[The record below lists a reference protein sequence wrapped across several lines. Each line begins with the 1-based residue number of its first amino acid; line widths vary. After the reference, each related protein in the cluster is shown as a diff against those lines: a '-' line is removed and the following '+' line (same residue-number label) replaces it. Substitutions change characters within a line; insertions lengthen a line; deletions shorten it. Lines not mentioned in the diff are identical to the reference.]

1 MLIEEFQDHCL
12 VHGHLLCVNGVILV
26 ILSLPKA
33 WRIPPSFL
41 LNRISGLEEM
51 LFKEQKNVC

>member
-1 MLIEEFQDHCL
+1 MVSAIPESPCCPKPFYQVSVQKDVWLIEEFQDYCL

-33 WRIPPSFL
+33 
-41 LNRISGLEEM
+41 
-51 LFKEQKNVC
+51 